1 MPAPCSGTGRNS
13 DRHPVAN
20 EASANGRDAWATSC
34 PPYENQSA
42 HTYLWERCHRDG
54 RVAVQQSR
62 WHRSHSGYRPQAA
75 SCYKRTSRNPRKETP
90 VQLPSFK
97 MSDKSLFA
105 VLLRS
110 PWWISFALAVV
121 VGAACFKLFP
131 DRFAIVGALSGL
143 PFAVIGGIA
152 LWKQRGIPNA
162 ARIDATLQKLA
173 ALSARDFA
181 STLEAAY
188 AKDGYVV
195 TKVTA
200 SGADLSIT
208 KAGRTALINSKRW
221 KAATHGIDPVRELGA
236 AMEALDA
243 NQGVYIAVNALSD
256 AARTFA
262 SKNSIRVMQ
271 GTELALL
278 MKSATPQK

>member
-1 MPAPCSGTGRNS
+1 MARLPCETDYSSLSRRVGNELPIQQNRPAPATGATHAAR
-13 DRHPVAN
+13 RGATAPTVRR
-20 EASANGRDAWATSC
+20 SA
-34 PPYENQSA
+34 P
-42 HTYLWERCHRDG
+42 
-54 RVAVQQSR
+54 
-62 WHRSHSGYRPQAA
+62 A

-110 PWWISFALAVV
+110 PWWISFALALA

-131 DRFAIVGALSGL
+131 DRFAVVGALSGL

-152 LWKQRGIPNA
+152 MWKQRGIPNP
-162 ARIDATLQKLA
+162 ARIEEALQKLS

-195 TKVTA
+195 AKVTA
-200 SGADLSIT
+200 SGADLSVT
-208 KAGRTALINSKRW
+208 KAGRTALVNSKRW
-221 KAATHGIDPVRELGA
+221 KAATHGIEPIRELSA

-278 MKSATPQK
+278 MKAVTATGKRTT

>member
-1 MPAPCSGTGRNS
+1 
-13 DRHPVAN
+13 
-20 EASANGRDAWATSC
+20 
-34 PPYENQSA
+34 
-42 HTYLWERCHRDG
+42 
-54 RVAVQQSR
+54 
-62 WHRSHSGYRPQAA
+62 
-75 SCYKRTSRNPRKETP
+75 
-90 VQLPSFK
+90 

-121 VGAACFKLFP
+121 VGVACFKLFP

-152 LWKQRGIPNA
+152 LWRQRGIPNP
-162 ARIDATLQKLA
+162 ARIDEALQKLS

-181 STLEAAY
+181 SELEAAY
-188 AKDGYVV
+188 SKDGYVV
-195 TKVTA
+195 TKVTVI
-200 SGADLSIT
+200 GADLSVT
-208 KAGRTALINSKRW
+208 KAGRTALVNSKRW
-221 KAATHGIDPVRELGA
+221 KAATHGVESVRELGA
-236 AMEALDA
+236 AMTAADA
-243 NQGVYIAVNALSD
+243 NQGIYIAVNALSD

-278 MKSATPQK
+278 MKNATTEK

>member
-1 MPAPCSGTGRNS
+1 MWERLHREGRNAS
-13 DRHPVAN
+13 RLPRCNLSHQPPRARPV
-20 EASANGRDAWATSC
+20 
-34 PPYENQSA
+34 
-42 HTYLWERCHRDG
+42 
-54 RVAVQQSR
+54 
-62 WHRSHSGYRPQAA
+62 
-75 SCYKRTSRNPRKETP
+75 SCYKRISRNPRNETP

-110 PWWISFALAVV
+110 KWWISFALAVL

-131 DRFAIVGALSGL
+131 ERFAIVGALSGL

-152 LWKQRGIPNA
+152 MWRQRGIPSP
-162 ARIDATLQKLA
+162 ARVEDALQKLS

-181 STLEAAY
+181 TALEATY
-188 AKDGYVV
+188 ANDGYTV

-200 SGADLSIT
+200 SGADLSVF
-208 KAGRTALINSKRW
+208 KAGRTALVSSKRW
-221 KAATHGIDPVRELGA
+221 KAATHGIEPLRELGA
-236 AMEALDA
+236 TMEALDA

-256 AARTFA
+256 GARTFA

-271 GTELALL
+271 GTELAVL
-278 MKSATPQK
+278 MRPVMATGKRTA

>member
-1 MPAPCSGTGRNS
+1 MGATHAARRGATALTVRRSAP
-13 DRHPVAN
+13 
-20 EASANGRDAWATSC
+20 
-34 PPYENQSA
+34 
-42 HTYLWERCHRDG
+42 
-54 RVAVQQSR
+54 
-62 WHRSHSGYRPQAA
+62 A

-110 PWWISFALAVV
+110 PWWISFALALA

-131 DRFAIVGALSGL
+131 DRFAVVGALSGL

-152 LWKQRGIPNA
+152 MWKQRGIPNP
-162 ARIDATLQKLA
+162 ARIEEALQKLS

-181 STLEAAY
+181 SALEAAY

-195 TKVTA
+195 AKVTA
-200 SGADLSIT
+200 SGADLSVT
-208 KAGRTALINSKRW
+208 KAGRTALVNSKRW
-221 KAATHGIDPVRELGA
+221 KAATHGIEPIRELSA

-278 MKSATPQK
+278 MKAVTASSKRTT

>member
-1 MPAPCSGTGRNS
+1 
-13 DRHPVAN
+13 
-20 EASANGRDAWATSC
+20 
-34 PPYENQSA
+34 
-42 HTYLWERCHRDG
+42 
-54 RVAVQQSR
+54 
-62 WHRSHSGYRPQAA
+62 
-75 SCYKRTSRNPRKETP
+75 
-90 VQLPSFK
+90 

-110 PWWISFALAVV
+110 PWWISFALAVM
-121 VGAACFKLFP
+121 VGAACFKWFP

-152 LWKQRGIPNA
+152 LWKQRGIPNPE
-162 ARIDATLQKLA
+162 RIEAMLQKLSS
-173 ALSARDFA
+173 LSARDFA

-200 SGADLSIT
+200 SGADLSVT
-208 KAGRTALINSKRW
+208 KAGRTLLINSKRW
-221 KAATHGIDPVRELGA
+221 KAATHGIEPVRELNA
-236 AMEALDA
+236 AMQALDA
-243 NQGVYIAVNALSD
+243 NQGIYVAVNALSD

>member
-1 MPAPCSGTGRNS
+1 
-13 DRHPVAN
+13 
-20 EASANGRDAWATSC
+20 
-34 PPYENQSA
+34 
-42 HTYLWERCHRDG
+42 
-54 RVAVQQSR
+54 
-62 WHRSHSGYRPQAA
+62 
-75 SCYKRTSRNPRKETP
+75 
-90 VQLPSFK
+90 

-121 VGAACFKLFP
+121 VGAACYKLFP

-143 PFAVIGGIA
+143 PFAVIGVIA
-152 LWKQRGIPNA
+152 MWTQRGIPSP
-162 ARIDATLQKLA
+162 ARVDETLQKLA

-181 STLEAAY
+181 SALEAAF
-188 AKDGYVV
+188 AKDGYVAS
-195 TKVTA
+195 KVTA

-208 KAGRTALINSKRW
+208 KAGRTALVNSKRW
-221 KAATHGIDPVRELGA
+221 KAATHGIEPLRELSA
-236 AMEALDA
+236 AMEALDV
-243 NQGVYIAVNALSD
+243 NQGIYVATNALSD

-278 MKSATPQK
+278 MKNATYAK

>member
-1 MPAPCSGTGRNS
+1 
-13 DRHPVAN
+13 
-20 EASANGRDAWATSC
+20 
-34 PPYENQSA
+34 
-42 HTYLWERCHRDG
+42 
-54 RVAVQQSR
+54 VAVERR
-62 WHRSHSGYRPQAA
+62 WQIGPPRIVLQTHLPKPA
-75 SCYKRTSRNPRKETP
+75 KRNA

-110 PWWISFALAVV
+110 PWWISFALAVA

-152 LWKQRGIPNA
+152 MWKQRGIPNP
-162 ARIDATLQKLA
+162 ARVDATLQTLA
-173 ALSARDFA
+173 AMSAREFA
-181 STLEAAY
+181 NALEAAY
-188 AKDGYVV
+188 AKDGCVV
-195 TKVTA
+195 SKVTA
-200 SGADLSIT
+200 TGADLSIT
-208 KAGRTALINSKRW
+208 KAGRTALVNSKRW
-221 KAATHGIDPVRELGA
+221 KAATHGIEPVRELSA
-236 AMEALDA
+236 AMQTLDA

-278 MKSATPQK
+278 MKNAAPPK